1 MTEVSSSIRDSRKSS
16 VLTIES
22 KTNEDKG
29 PLEKDDLTGEEDEN
43 ESIVQ
48 ECDFVP
54 KGSEGTELVAN
65 ENASEDNVSILERY
79 IKSLQSKSSL
89 KSLESYESLESNES
103 SLMESKPQKR
113 RKPKKILYC
122 LLSF

>member
-43 ESIVQ
+43 DPLIGAALSAVKNQLDQKTI
-48 ECDFVP
+48 
-54 KGSEGTELVAN
+54 
-65 ENASEDNVSILERY
+65 
-79 IKSLQSKSSL
+79 SLYPGLQID
-89 KSLESYESLESNES
+89 Y
-103 SLMESKPQKR
+103 
-113 RKPKKILYC
+113 
-122 LLSF
+122 